1 MCPAPSRG
9 SSAAILRGPSPLGNG
24 QGQMSPV
31 TGAWAL
37 VGVLI
42 LLPSIAFATVPD
54 PMWVP
59 GIYDA
64 LDGDDVV
71 SVITETAASQV
82 EISYLLRAAVLS
94 EEALIR
100 EARKYGSSP
109 LHLASRGP
117 PQTQPRT
124 CHVLSNAP
132 GNLSAI
138 LLIHSECPSPR
149 MLHSRLSSPR
159 MEPVRAHHD
168 LPRHASATRSHGR
181 TCVIPGDAFR
191 KQIGLVSYPE
201 RERSS
206 LHASLSRRA

>member
-1 MCPAPSRG
+1 MSPAPSRG
-9 SSAAILRGPSPLGNG
+9 SPAATLRGPSLLGNG
-24 QGQMSPV
+24 QAQMSPV
-31 TGAWAL
+31 TGAWGL
-37 VGVLI
+37 VAVLI

-59 GIYDA
+59 GIYDE

-71 SVITETAASQV
+71 TVITETAASQV

-94 EEALIR
+94 EEVLIR
-100 EARKYGSSP
+100 EARKYGSP
-109 LHLASRGP
+109 QLHLASRGP

-124 CHVLSNAP
+124 CHVLSSAP
-132 GNLSAI
+132 GKLSAI
-138 LLIHSECPSPR
+138 HLIHFECPSPR
-149 MLHSRLSSPR
+149 MLHSRLPSPR

-191 KQIGLVSYPE
+191 NRIGLGS
-201 RERSS
+201 
-206 LHASLSRRA
+206 

>member
-1 MCPAPSRG
+1 MSPAPSRG
-9 SSAAILRGPSPLGNG
+9 SPAATLRGPSPLGNG
-24 QGQMSPV
+24 QAQMSSL

-59 GIYDA
+59 GTYDE

-71 SVITETAASQV
+71 TVITETAASQV
-82 EISYLLRAAVLS
+82 EITCLLRAAVLS
-94 EEALIR
+94 EEVLIR
-100 EARKYGSSP
+100 EARKYGSSQ

-117 PQTQPRT
+117 PQNRPRS

-132 GNLSAI
+132 GRLSAI
-138 LLIHSECPSPR
+138 HLTHFECPSPR
-149 MLHSRLSSPR
+149 MLHSRLPSPR

-191 KQIGLVSYPE
+191 NQIGLGS
-201 RERSS
+201 
-206 LHASLSRRA
+206 